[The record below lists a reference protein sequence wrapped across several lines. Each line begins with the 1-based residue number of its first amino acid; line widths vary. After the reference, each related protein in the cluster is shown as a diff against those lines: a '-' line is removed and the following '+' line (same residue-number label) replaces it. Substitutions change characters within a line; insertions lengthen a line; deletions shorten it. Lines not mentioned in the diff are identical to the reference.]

1 MPGWTWQSLLTFELG
16 GQDLLVLTVLS
27 VLTSSLA
34 SEQVV
39 TLQLLDQ
46 QEEEPGECSSDGA
59 EEKPLRSSLEQ
70 PCSATAGL
78 SPAPLS
84 GEMKE
89 APKVL
94 SEQGVGETTPLPPQA
109 LPMPQSGTQTRKED
123 SSEGEI
129 SSETKDSS
137 LPSEPAGISSP
148 RFLGPPTSIPPK
160 PPGPITMDS
169 ECEELLADDQRAVK
183 SNNKLGGEHVGEV
196 APDGPLTLDPEKGEL
211 PALDPENPGG
221 EPQLPEHKEVEDVS
235 SSGPPEALLDK
246 ELASAA
252 SRASLSQNQE
262 DSQHC
267 RCVL

>member
-1 MPGWTWQSLLTFELG
+1 M
-16 GQDLLVLTVLS
+16 
-27 VLTSSLA
+27 
-34 SEQVV
+34 V

-46 QEEEPGECSSDGA
+46 QEEEQGECSSDYA
-59 EEKPLRSSLEQ
+59 EEKPLRPSLEQ
-70 PCSATAGL
+70 PGSATPGL
-78 SPAPLS
+78 SSAPLS
-84 GEMKE
+84 GETRA

-94 SEQGVGETTPLPPQA
+94 SEQAVGESTPLPPQA
-109 LPMPQSGTQTRKED
+109 LPMPQNGTQTRKED
-123 SSEGEI
+123 SSEGKI
-129 SSETKDSS
+129 PSETKASS

-148 RFLGPPTSIPPK
+148 RVPEPPTSIPPK
-160 PPGPITMDS
+160 PPGPIIMDS
-169 ECEELLADDQRAVK
+169 ECEELLADDQRAVQ
-183 SNNKLGGEHVGEV
+183 SNHNLGGERVGEV
-196 APDGPLTLDPEKGEL
+196 APDGPLTPDPEKGEL

-252 SRASLSQNQE
+252 SSTSLSQNQE

>member
-1 MPGWTWQSLLTFELG
+1 M
-16 GQDLLVLTVLS
+16 
-27 VLTSSLA
+27 LTSSLA

-46 QEEEPGECSSDGA
+46 QEEERGECSDNA

-70 PCSATAGL
+70 PGSATAGL

-84 GEMKE
+84 GETQE

-94 SEQGVGETTPLPPQA
+94 SEQVVGETTSLPPQA
-109 LPMPQSGTQTRKED
+109 LPMPQNGTQTRKED
-123 SSEGEI
+123 SSGEI
-129 SSETKDSS
+129 PSETKDSS
-137 LPSEPAGISSP
+137 LLSEPAGISSP
-148 RFLGPPTSIPPK
+148 RVLGPPTSIPPK
-160 PPGPITMDS
+160 PPGPIIMNS
-169 ECEELLADDQRAVK
+169 ECEELLADDQRAVQ

-196 APDGPLTLDPEKGEL
+196 APDGPLTPEPEKGEL

-221 EPQLPEHKEVEDVS
+221 EPQLPELKEVEDVS
-235 SSGPPEALLDK
+235 SSGPPKAFLDK

-252 SRASLSQNQE
+252 SRASLSQNQ